1 MCYLQVHAHAQ
12 KDIPVYRQLDCLNKV
27 HGAVHLIKREIGE
40 IDNHHSLI
48 IADV

>member
-1 MCYLQVHAHAQ
+1 MLCYMIIN
-12 KDIPVYRQLDCLNKV
+12 KD
-27 HGAVHLIKREIGE
+27 HGAVHLTKREIGE